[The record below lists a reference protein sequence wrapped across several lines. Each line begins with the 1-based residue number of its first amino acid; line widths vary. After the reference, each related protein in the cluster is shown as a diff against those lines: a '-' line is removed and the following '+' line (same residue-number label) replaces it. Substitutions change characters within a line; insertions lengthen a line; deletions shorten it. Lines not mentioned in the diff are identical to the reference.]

1 MAAAAIMLLIG
12 VGFYNSDDMSQF
24 REHSNHNAQYVF
36 AYVEECESG
45 LRESGYAYAPSGS
58 VVLKQVNSDG
68 TVGAVCAEQSR

>member
-12 VGFYNSDDMSQF
+12 IGFYNSDGMSQF

-58 VVLKQVNSDG
+58 IVLKQVNDDG
-68 TVGAVCAEQSR
+68 TVGDVCAE

>member
-1 MAAAAIMLLIG
+1 MAAAAIMFLIG
-12 VGFYNSDDMSQF
+12 IGFYNSDDMSQF

-36 AYVEECESG
+36 AYVEKCETG

-68 TVGAVCAEQSR
+68 TVGEVCAE

>member
-1 MAAAAIMLLIG
+1 MAVAAIMFLIG
-12 VGFYNSDDMSQF
+12 VGFYNIDDMSQF

>member
-12 VGFYNSDDMSQF
+12 IGFYNSDDMSQF

-36 AYVEECESG
+36 AYVEECDSG

-58 VVLKQVNSDG
+58 IVLKQVNNDG
-68 TVGAVCAEQSR
+68 TVGDVCAE

>member
-1 MAAAAIMLLIG
+1 MAVAAIMFLIG

-68 TVGAVCAEQSR
+68 TVGAVCAKQSR

>member
-1 MAAAAIMLLIG
+1 MAVAAIMFLIG

-68 TVGAVCAEQSR
+68 TVGAVCAEQNR